1 MRKAAPFLM
10 LAAFLALLVPRMTQS
25 MAQSDVYPEFSTM
38 RSDPAGAK
46 VLFLSL
52 ERLAAAPVERN
63 YEPWRQLRPAP
74 ARYVFLG
81 ASPLLLQ
88 DRKDLDKLL
97 SAGGSVLIA
106 LRPPTA
112 NAALRTEKL
121 GFLRA
126 TRTEL
131 ELKGSAWQCLDGS
144 PDRCKLAAQGRLLLL
159 ADGSPLRNGALRGAR
174 QTGLLTRLFPPGVP
188 VVFDESHLGVIE
200 SGGVGVLLRRYR
212 LFPAIAA
219 LLAAALLFVWRSSVS
234 VLPERE
240 PVSPDM
246 TPQPAASLRTLL
258 AQRVPE
264 RKLLETLA
272 EEWKRA
278 LPLLPSWQRGRA
290 ADVDAALHRA
300 RTMKNTRAGYAELQ
314 AAIRVRKGSA

>member
-10 LAAFLALLVPRMTQS
+10 LAAFLALIVPRMTQS
-25 MAQSDVYPEFSTM
+25 MAQGDVYPEFSTL

-46 VLFLSL
+46 VLYLSL
-52 ERLAAAPVERN
+52 ERLAASPVARN

-88 DRKDLDKLL
+88 DRKDLDKLA
-97 SAGGSVLIA
+97 AGGGVLIA
-106 LRPPTA
+106 LRPPSA
-112 NAALRTEKL
+112 RAALRTDKL
-121 GFLRA
+121 GFLQV

-131 ELKGSAWQCLDGS
+131 ELKSSEWKCLDGS
-144 PDRCKLAAQGRLLLL
+144 PERCKLAAQGRLWLL

-174 QTGLLTRLFPPGVP
+174 QTELLARLFPPGLP
-188 VVFDESHLGVIE
+188 VIFDESHLGVVE

-212 LFPAIAA
+212 LFPAIGA

-246 TPQPAASLRTLL
+246 APQPAASLRTLL

-272 EEWKRA
+272 SEWKRA

-290 ADVDAALHRA
+290 ADVDAALQRA
-300 RTMKNTRAGYAELQ
+300 ITMKNTRAGYAELR